1 MEQGISTAMSKF
13 DTQTVGLRVPVGSFT
28 YVAESGSGK
37 AQLLTSATKV
47 DLKALQLSALY
58 TLAKDT
64 TLYVAY
70 GTESA
75 NHPTY
80 TVKADQKNTQ
90 FGLRYKF

>member
-1 MEQGISTAMSKF
+1 
-13 DTQTVGLRVPVGSFT
+13 
-28 YVAESGSGK
+28 
-37 AQLLTSATKV
+37 
-47 DLKALQLSALY
+47 
-58 TLAKDT
+58 LAKDT

-75 NHPTY
+75 SHPTY